1 MMSAGGIFYQT
12 PESCS
17 TTLSAGAEACTHPLI
32 LSYTV
37 EGEGSLPSESAA
49 EGAGLHATEAVQPP
63 EAPSRRSAFDT
74 TVEASVIGGLWRS
87 CFLSSPSVILP
98 PLCLLFPY
106 ERYKSLGCDHG
117 DTLGV
122 LQRQEVFVAG
132 NNIRS
137 LGALRRG
144 NDHIVIR
151 ITDHYGHLGYITH
164 EAGKDTQSLNKIAG
178 CLIRIMVAMTMASL
192 LIKKHPLGFVKYLFR
207 EVQEKSS
214 FTGMAKERV

>member
-1 MMSAGGIFYQT
+1 
-12 PESCS
+12 
-17 TTLSAGAEACTHPLI
+17 
-32 LSYTV
+32 
-37 EGEGSLPSESAA
+37 
-49 EGAGLHATEAVQPP
+49 
-63 EAPSRRSAFDT
+63 
-74 TVEASVIGGLWRS
+74 
-87 CFLSSPSVILP
+87 
-98 PLCLLFPY
+98 
-106 ERYKSLGCDHG
+106 
-117 DTLGV
+117 V

-151 ITDHYGHLGYITH
+151 ITDDYGHLGYITH

-178 CLIRIMVAMTMASL
+178 CLIRIMVALTMASL

-214 FTGMAKERV
+214 FTGMAKELVRHAALDEEGADEDGGVKHGAGHGRGDIL